1 MIGLIGN
8 HGAPEGRA
16 RIYLDK
22 IEKTFTEK
30 GHLFTVLGL
39 DYRPQQSQMA
49 QSVAASLVGS
59 QSLLFEAGT
68 GVGKSLAY
76 LIPGLMYSIDFER
89 PFVVSTHTIS
99 LQEQII
105 QKDLELCRQLFT
117 AVPELNAYANFK
129 SALLLGKAN
138 YCCTTRLESALKD
151 VASDPQAQF
160 QLLQEKQMIP
170 QLAEWSKNSTEGI
183 LQEINPSPSMD
194 VWEAINAD
202 SSTCSRKN
210 CSSEHCFYQR
220 AKEKIQ
226 SAHCIVINHSLL
238 FSLIN
243 AGMSPQESDGKGV
256 LFADDFIV
264 LDEAHRVPAIASDHF
279 GIHLSSYALDRALK
293 RIFNPRTNRGMLRR
307 LGSIRDQECVI
318 QAIEAA
324 YDFFADLADV
334 YLSTQSIRRIHQAH
348 AADQQ
353 LISRLKAV
361 EERLADLRKSVDD
374 ERAQDELKDQRSRI
388 LSYRSQLHSFL
399 NLAEDNHVYWLE
411 RSEKKAMTITLRSAP
426 LDIAPHLQR
435 ALFERN
441 TASILTSATLSNGQQ
456 LTHFEERV
464 GAQNAQKKIVSSPF
478 DYKNKVRIYIAS
490 DAPQPSRDQGRMDLD
505 YLANMVAWL
514 AHNCQG
520 GSLVLFTSHADLKET
535 YQRARGFFHKIK
547 RPLFAQGIDYS
558 RSELRQR
565 LLAAGNATLLGADS
579 FWTGVDIPGPAL
591 SQVII
596 TRLPFENPNH
606 PINEARSEHIKGRG
620 GQPFSEMVIP
630 EALIKFRQG
639 IGRLIRTQSDTGNL
653 VILDSRMLQ
662 KHYGSHFIQALPHQ
676 NYKRFNLQNRKSIV
690 KKSYLKMP

>member
-690 KKSYLKMP
+690 KKSYLEMP